1 MLMRTRWATPKRQ
14 LPPGFIRPCQPVLS
28 LKVPVGDGWNPRALA
43 ACLYMPST
51 SCTSAITTLRRLEL
65 VEPHQHSATYSAPAQ
80 AALPSRCCATNEPAT
95 QPKKP
100 PKSAGVSDWKKYT
113 PASHTADQTPPQSPK
128 NKQTAS
134 ACLIGHIWGFV
145 AASAA
150 VVALPCIFRAFLR
163 RRLTALLADR
173 TGSASSASG
182 LTRPRHSL
190 SISNARVATAPLAN
204 LLALGRTGVAFAPVL
219 SEPYQS
225 AEVLSFS
232 EHPQRS
238 YERL

>member
-1 MLMRTRWATPKRQ
+1 M
-14 LPPGFIRPCQPVLS
+14 
-28 LKVPVGDGWNPRALA
+28 
-43 ACLYMPST
+43 
-51 SCTSAITTLRRLEL
+51 
-65 VEPHQHSATYSAPAQ
+65 PAQ
-80 AALPSRCCATNEPAT
+80 SSFGSSTRVGTPRQDSPSALRLRWSGGAGREDASGHVIHGSVQHRRVDSRLPADEGATNEPAT
-95 QPKKP
+95 QPKNHQRAP
-100 PKSAGVSDWKKYT
+100 EFRIGRST
-113 PASHTADQTPPQSPK
+113 PRRAIRPTTQSPK

-204 LLALGRTGVAFAPVL
+204 LLALGRTGVA
-219 SEPYQS
+219 
-225 AEVLSFS
+225 
-232 EHPQRS
+232 
-238 YERL
+238 

>member
-1 MLMRTRWATPKRQ
+1 MN
-14 LPPGFIRPCQPVLS
+14 PG
-28 LKVPVGDGWNPRALA
+28 GWRRSRARGER
-43 ACLYMPST
+43 CL
-51 SCTSAITTLRRLEL
+51 
-65 VEPHQHSATYSAPAQ
+65 AQ
-80 AALPSRCCATNEPAT
+80 AALPSRCCATKEPAT
-95 QPKKP
+95 QPTKP

-182 LTRPRHSL
+182 PTRPRHSL

-204 LLALGRTGVAFAPVL
+204 LLALGRRGVAFAPVL

>member
-113 PASHTADQTPPQSPK
+113 PASHTADQTPPRARRTSRQRAHVSSGTYGALSPRR
-128 NKQTAS
+128 QPS
-134 ACLIGHIWGFV
+134 
-145 AASAA
+145 S
-150 VVALPCIFRAFLR
+150 PFRASSVLFFGGDLPLSWR
-163 RRLTALLADR
+163 IGRDR
-173 TGSASSASG
+173 
-182 LTRPRHSL
+182 P
-190 SISNARVATAPLAN
+190 
-204 LLALGRTGVAFAPVL
+204 PV
-219 SEPYQS
+219 
-225 AEVLSFS
+225 
-232 EHPQRS
+232 R
-238 YERL
+238 